1 MTRQKPQERGGRF
14 GILVALAGRNVRR
27 HWVRSLLASIGII
40 IGVIAIASL
49 GMLGNSIG
57 LLFGGFW
64 ADVGDA
70 LLITPHVA
78 VSSGDPGDTRNILP
92 STLSERDVI
101 EIEKAAGLENRVI
114 PMVRGTAQIRFGDR
128 VGYAML
134 IAVPGDDIPYLLDTE
149 AGTYPRG
156 ANPQIMMGT
165 FLADEYDIKAGNR
178 VELDETPARVVGIV
192 AERGWGVDINPDYA
206 VIVTQEWYEKQYGM
220 SEFNQVVIKV
230 RNVEDIPAIKRSI
243 DARLNRRTE
252 VVDILDSQE
261 ILEIF
266 DQTLAAINILL
277 VGIGAVSLFVASVS
291 ILNVMII
298 SVTERTQEI
307 GVLRSIGTHRNDV
320 LLLFLIEAAVLGVV
334 GSLIGGLLSSVVGW
348 FISLA
353 VANAFEDLF
362 GLTSGIS
369 ILDPSIVG
377 YIAFGMGFG
386 IVASIVAGLY
396 PAWKAAGLN
405 PIDALRYE

>member
-1 MTRQKPQERGGRF
+1 MTRRKKNEGGGRI
-14 GILVALAGRNVRR
+14 GIMVSLAARNVKR
-27 HWVRSLLASIGII
+27 HWVRSILASIGII

-57 LLFGGFW
+57 LLFTGFW

-78 VSSGDPGDTRNILP
+78 VSSGDPGDPRNILP
-92 STLSERDVI
+92 TTLSERDII
-101 EIEKAAGLENRVI
+101 EIEKAAGLGNRVI
-114 PMVRGTAQIRFGDR
+114 PMVRSTGELRFGNR

-149 AGTYPRG
+149 AGGYPRG
-156 ANPQIMMGT
+156 AHPQIMIGT
-165 FLADEYDIKAGNR
+165 FLAEEYGIKAGNR
-178 VELDETPARVVGIV
+178 VELDGTRARVAGIV

-206 VIVTQEWYEKQYGM
+206 VIVTQEWYERQYGTGA
-220 SEFNQVVIKV
+220 FNQVVIKV
-230 RNVEDIPAIKRSI
+230 SDVEDIPAIKRSI
-243 DARLNRRTE
+243 DARLNRRKET
-252 VVDILDSQE
+252 VDILDSQE

-266 DQTLAAINILL
+266 EQTMGAIQVLL
-277 VGIGAVSLFVASVS
+277 LGIGAVSLFVASVS

-334 GSLIGGLLSSVVGW
+334 GSIIGGLLSSVVGW
-348 FISLA
+348 LISVQ
-353 VANAFEDLF
+353 VATAFDELF
-362 GLTSGIS
+362 GISAAFS
-369 ILDPSIVG
+369 ILDLSILG
-377 YIAFGMGFG
+377 YILFGMGFG

-396 PAWKAAGLN
+396 PAWKAARLD
-405 PIDALRYE
+405 PIEALRYE

>member
-1 MTRQKPQERGGRF
+1 MTRRKSQERGGR
-14 GILVALAGRNVRR
+14 GRILLSLAARNVRR

-114 PMVRGTAQIRFGDR
+114 PMVRSTGKIRFGDK
-128 VGYAML
+128 VGYAMM

-149 AGTYPRG
+149 GGGYPRG

-165 FLADEYDIKAGNR
+165 FLADEYGIKAGNR
-178 VELDETPARVVGIV
+178 VELDDTPARVVGIV

-206 VIVTQEWYEKQYGM
+206 IIVTQEWYEKQYGT

-243 DARLNRRTE
+243 DARLNRRKE

-266 DQTLAAINILL
+266 DQTLNAINILL
-277 VGIGAVSLFVASVS
+277 LGIGAVSLFVASVS

-307 GVLRSIGTHRNDV
+307 GVLRSIGTRRHDV
-320 LLLFLIEAAVLGVV
+320 LLLFLIEASVLGVV
-334 GSLIGGLLSSVVGW
+334 GSIIGGLLSSVVGW
-348 FISLA
+348 FISLT
-353 VANAFEDLF
+353 VAAAFEDLF

-377 YIAFGMGFG
+377 YIIFGMGFG
-386 IVASIVAGLY
+386 IVASIIAGLY
-396 PAWKAAGLN
+396 PAWKAARLN